1 VKHNDVIII
10 GAGPSGLMMA
20 AQLLRFGIQ
29 PIILDV
35 KDGPVKQSRALV
47 VHARSLEIYD
57 QMGLTEEALIKGK
70 KLEYIAL
77 NDGEKEVQRIPFG
90 NIGKD
95 LSKFPFVEILEQS
108 SNERLLVDN
117 LTKACCPISWQT
129 QYLNHKT
136 EGEQIILKAKH
147 LDKELTFSCNWLIAA
162 DGASSMVRKNL
173 GIDFI
178 GGTYK
183 QQFYLAD
190 LDLKT
195 KFNDD
200 AVRLF
205 FANDDFAACFPMK
218 ESNSFRFIGMI
229 PDNLRNKHDLIFSDV
244 KSYLNKAIDYPLQLN
259 KCNWFSTYQLHHRMA
274 NQFRKS
280 NIFLIGDAAHVH
292 SPVGGQGMNTGLQDA
307 YNLAWKLAGVIQNKF
322 DEGILKSYEQ
332 ERIPVAK
339 YLLRTTDRVFKFATS
354 RNFILKRLRK
364 LIFNY
369 LIRSIWKNEKLSLK
383 LFKLISQ
390 TGIAYTNSNINLN
403 LSQSE
408 KIKAG
413 DRLPFIK
420 FYDEKKEE
428 ETNLHEWCKGN
439 RFTLLLVGYFDKEN
453 LFYFARWINLN
464 YDIQLYYLPPTEK
477 NKHLFKDLDVIEGE
491 KKMILVRPD
500 LHISFLSDRID
511 REVLD
516 NYLENVMLM
525 KRKEKVK

>member
-1 VKHNDVIII
+1 DVIII

-77 NDGEKEVQRIPFG
+77 NEGEKEVQRIPFG

-95 LSKFPFVEILEQS
+95 LSKFAFVEILEQS

-147 LDKELTFSCNWLIAA
+147 LNDELTFSCNWLIAA

-195 KFNDD
+195 K
-200 AVRLF
+200 
-205 FANDDFAACFPMK
+205 
-218 ESNSFRFIGMI
+218 
-229 PDNLRNKHDLIFSDV
+229 
-244 KSYLNKAIDYPLQLN
+244 
-259 KCNWFSTYQLHHRMA
+259 
-274 NQFRKS
+274 
-280 NIFLIGDAAHVH
+280 
-292 SPVGGQGMNTGLQDA
+292 
-307 YNLAWKLAGVIQNKF
+307 
-322 DEGILKSYEQ
+322 
-332 ERIPVAK
+332 
-339 YLLRTTDRVFKFATS
+339 
-354 RNFILKRLRK
+354 
-364 LIFNY
+364 
-369 LIRSIWKNEKLSLK
+369 
-383 LFKLISQ
+383 
-390 TGIAYTNSNINLN
+390 
-403 LSQSE
+403 
-408 KIKAG
+408 
-413 DRLPFIK
+413 
-420 FYDEKKEE
+420 
-428 ETNLHEWCKGN
+428 
-439 RFTLLLVGYFDKEN
+439 
-453 LFYFARWINLN
+453 
-464 YDIQLYYLPPTEK
+464 
-477 NKHLFKDLDVIEGE
+477 
-491 KKMILVRPD
+491 
-500 LHISFLSDRID
+500 
-511 REVLD
+511 
-516 NYLENVMLM
+516 
-525 KRKEKVK
+525 

>member
-1 VKHNDVIII
+1 MKHNDVIII

-29 PIILDV
+29 PIILDA

-47 VHARSLEIYD
+47 LHARSLEIYD
-57 QMGLTEEALIKGK
+57 QMNLADEAVKKGK

-77 NDGEKEVQRIPFG
+77 NDGENEVERIPFG
-90 NIGKD
+90 DIGKD
-95 LSKFPFVEILEQS
+95 LSKFPFVQILEQS
-108 SNERLLVDN
+108 SNERLLIDD

-129 QYLNHKT
+129 HYLNHKND
-136 EGEQIILKAKH
+136 GDLIILNAKC
-147 LDKELTFSCNWLIAA
+147 LEEELTFSCKWLVAA
-162 DGASSMVRKNL
+162 DGASSSVRKNL

-178 GGTYK
+178 GGTYR

-195 KFNDD
+195 KFIDD

-205 FANDDFAACFPMK
+205 LGNDDFAACFPMK
-218 ESNSFRFIGMI
+218 ESNSFRFIGMV
-229 PDNLRNKHDLIFSDV
+229 PDHLKNKEDFVFADV
-244 KSYLNKAIDYPLQLN
+244 KSYLNKSIDYPLQIN
-259 KCNWFSTYQLHHRMA
+259 KCNWFSTYHLHHRMA
-274 NQFRKS
+274 SQFRKS

-307 YNLAWKLAGVIQNKF
+307 YNLAWKLAGVIQDKF

-339 YLLRTTDRVFKFATS
+339 YLLKTTDRAFKFATS
-354 RNFILKRLRK
+354 KNFILKISRK
-364 LIFNY
+364 FIFNF
-369 LIRSIWKNEKLSLK
+369 LIKSIWKNEKLSFK

-390 TGIAYTNSNINLN
+390 TGISYSNSNINLN

-439 RFTLLLVGYFDKEN
+439 RFTLLLIGYFDKEN
-453 LFYFARWINLN
+453 LFYFARWINLT
-464 YDIQLYYLPPTEK
+464 YDIQLYYLPPTDK
-477 NKHLFKDLDVIEGE
+477 NKHLFKHLDVIEGE

-511 REVLD
+511 RDVLN
-516 NYLENVMLM
+516 NYLETVLLM
-525 KRKEKVK
+525 KKKE